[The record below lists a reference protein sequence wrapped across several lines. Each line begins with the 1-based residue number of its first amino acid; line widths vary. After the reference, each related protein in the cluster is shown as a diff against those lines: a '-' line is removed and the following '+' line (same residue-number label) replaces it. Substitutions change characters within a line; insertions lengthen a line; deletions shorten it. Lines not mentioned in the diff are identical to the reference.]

1 MASPSLERSN
11 VRVGGNLLAPDD
23 LAIAGDG
30 QVEFEQ
36 DIMCGVNVRVIA
48 EGRDIRIGA
57 RAWLGDNATV
67 RASVGTN
74 CIVSSNSEVLE
85 DVVPNIVVDGKPAKF
100 AWQIC

>member
-1 MASPSLERSN
+1 MGSPSLGQSN
-11 VRVGGNLLAPDD
+11 GLAGIHLMAPDD
-23 LAIAGDG
+23 LVIAGDG
-30 QVEFEQ
+30 RVEFEH
-36 DIMCGVNVRVIA
+36 DIICGKNVRVIA

-57 RAWLGDNATV
+57 RVWLGDNATI

-100 AWQIC
+100 VWQIC